1 MNRFTKS
8 VATIFGLSLL
18 LPAAPTNAQ
27 IPGGFPNPRFAHIL
41 PDGTVEN
48 GSAIG
53 ITQENVVRVDRVNE
67 DQSTAVLYCFLGLLG
82 LPPAHGGQVTINTSL
97 GTTFT
102 LTPFLDVTTEDP
114 EACSQ
119 TVVIK
124 DLNDESVEAS
134 FFVFLY

>member
-27 IPGGFPNPRFAHIL
+27 IPGLGVRFAHIL
-41 PDGTVEN
+41 PDGTVEK

-53 ITQENVVRVDRVNE
+53 ITQENVVRVDRVND
-67 DQSTAVLYCFLGLLG
+67 DQSTTVLYCFVG

-134 FFVFLY
+134 FFVLMY

>member
-27 IPGGFPNPRFAHIL
+27 FPGPVRFTHVF
-41 PDGTVEN
+41 PDGTIEE
-48 GSAIG
+48 GSSVG
-53 ITQENVVRVDRVNE
+53 ITQENVVRVERVNDDE
-67 DQSTAVLYCFLGLLG
+67 STTIFYCFVG
-82 LPPAHGGQVTINTSL
+82 LPPAHGGQVTINTAQGS
-97 GTTFT
+97 TFS

-119 TVVIK
+119 TVVIM
-124 DLNDESVEAS
+124 DLDDETVESS
-134 FFVFLY
+134 FFLLLY

>member
-27 IPGGFPNPRFAHIL
+27 IPTGLSVRFTHVF
-41 PDGTVEN
+41 PDGTIDKESSV
-48 GSAIG
+48 G
-53 ITQENVVRVDRVNE
+53 ITQENVVRVERVND
-67 DQSTAVLYCFLGLLG
+67 DQSTTILYCFVG
-82 LPPAHGGQVTINTSL
+82 LPPAHGGQVTINTAQGS
-97 GTTFT
+97 TFS

-119 TVVIK
+119 TVVIM
-124 DLNDESVEAS
+124 DLDDETVESS
-134 FFVFLY
+134 FFLLLY